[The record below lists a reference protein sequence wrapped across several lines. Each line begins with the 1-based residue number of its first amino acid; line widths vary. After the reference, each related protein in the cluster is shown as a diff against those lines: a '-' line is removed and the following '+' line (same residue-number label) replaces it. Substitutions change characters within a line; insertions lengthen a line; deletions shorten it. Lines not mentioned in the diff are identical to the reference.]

1 MARLLTV
8 KGKAGAT
15 EFKITDLVDE
25 PRQAQAPVDA
35 QVLSDHG
42 DESAEEAAQS
52 DSPYHSA
59 GPAPSDD
66 DDGKDSGA
74 DGAGHDD

>member
-42 DESAEEAAQS
+42 DESAEEAA
-52 DSPYHSA
+52 
-59 GPAPSDD
+59 
-66 DDGKDSGA
+66 
-74 DGAGHDD
+74 